1 MPSFSS
7 NARPVVDLGLAR
19 RVELAQ
25 AAQNRSATPADG
37 VLEVAGGLALFNGPG
52 SPLTQAIALG
62 LSGPVSPED
71 VDRVESHL
79 GRGGGAIP
87 IELLPFADPSLSQEL
102 GRRGYRVAEFQQVFV
117 RDLSGRWPESPQV
130 EVRPIHREEAEV
142 FALTV
147 ARAFM
152 GREEVSDAEAS
163 LILPMAT
170 TPGTTCFLAFVNGE
184 PAGGGTVA
192 LHEGVATLSGTGIR
206 ERFRGQGLQQALI
219 AARLD
224 WAARQGCTLAASST
238 LPATASQRNME
249 RMGFFVA
256 YPKVVMVREPA
267 RNGMER

>member
-1 MPSFSS
+1 
-7 NARPVVDLGLAR
+7 VDLELAK

-25 AAQNRSATPADG
+25 AAQNRAGIPPGG

-62 LSGPVSPED
+62 LEGPVSPED

-87 IELLPFADPSLSQEL
+87 IELLPFAHPSLSQEL
-102 GRRGYRVAEFQQVFV
+102 GRRSYRVAEFQQVLV
-117 RDLSGRWPESPQV
+117 RELSERWPESPQAN
-130 EVRPIHREEAEV
+130 VRPIHPEEAEI
-142 FALTV
+142 FARTV

-152 GREEVSDAEAS
+152 GREDVSDEEAA
-163 LILPMAT
+163 IMLPMT
-170 TPGTTCFLAFVNGE
+170 TLPDTACFLAFVEGE

-219 AARLD
+219 ASRLD

-238 LPATASQRNME
+238 LPASASQRNME
-249 RMGFFVA
+249 RMGFFIA

-267 RNGMER
+267 VG